1 MYSFWYYIYHK
12 KNYYINFL
20 LIIAFAM
27 IFIIGGI
34 TENKIHFTAIGF
46 LTLILL
52 FFYIIKNKNKILK

>member
-1 MYSFWYYIYHK
+1 MHSIWYYIYHK

-34 TENKIHFTAIGF
+34 AENKIFYTIFGF
-46 LTLILL
+46 LTLVLL
-52 FFYIIKNKNKILK
+52 FFYIIKNRRRILR